1 MTSAQTKSAEK
12 RRKEVEKALNE
23 TIEDTIRSAGPA
35 NSIAWLAVAGGAF
48 VLNLLVLVVVTG
60 G

>member
-1 MTSAQTKSAEK
+1 MTSAQTKNMEK
-12 RRKEVEKALNE
+12 RRKEVEKAVNE

-35 NSIAWLAVAGGAF
+35 NTMAWIGVTLGAF
-48 VLNLLVLVVVTG
+48 VLNLLVLVLVTG

>member
-1 MTSAQTKSAEK
+1 MTSAQAKSAQK
-12 RRKEVEKALNE
+12 RRKEVEKAVNE

-35 NSIAWLAVAGGAF
+35 NTIAWVAVTAGAF
-48 VLNLLVLVVVTG
+48 VLNVLVLVLVTG

>member
-1 MTSAQTKSAEK
+1 MTSAQAKSAQK
-12 RRKEVEKALNE
+12 RRKEVEKAVNE

-35 NSIAWLAVAGGAF
+35 NTIAWVAVTAGAF
-48 VLNLLVLVVVTG
+48 VLNLLVLVLVTG

>member
-1 MTSAQTKSAEK
+1 MQK
-12 RRKEVEKALNE
+12 RRKEVEKAVNE

-35 NSIAWLAVAGGAF
+35 NTIAWLAVAFGGF
-48 VLNLLVLVVVTG
+48 ILNLLVLMLVTG

>member
-1 MTSAQTKSAEK
+1 MTSAQTKSVQK
-12 RRKEVEKALNE
+12 RRKEVEKAVNE

-35 NSIAWLAVAGGAF
+35 NTIAWIVVTAGAF
-48 VLNLLVLVVVTG
+48 VLNLLALILVTG